1 MLFVFHFTDI
11 LENYFSENLTEPA
24 QVLQMIKSY
33 SRTVLE
39 YFKNRHV
46 IGKNMASRNEGILKA
61 MIKIFV
67 WQFLDGKYDTII
79 V

>member
-24 QVLQMIKSY
+24 QVLQLIKRY
-33 SRTVLE
+33 SRTLLE
-39 YFKNRHV
+39 YFKNKCV
-46 IGKNMASRNEGILKA
+46 IGKNMASRIGGILKA

-67 WQFLDGKYDTII
+67 SQFLDSKHDSII

>member
-24 QVLQMIKSY
+24 QVPQQFKRY

-39 YFKNRHV
+39 YFKNRHA
-46 IGKNMASRNEGILKA
+46 IGKNMASSIGGILKA